1 MNEKVHKRGRVG
13 AVKGPKKANERKYR
27 VLFEGA
33 NDGIFLM
40 KGGRF
45 VDCNKK
51 FLAILGCTKRQVIG
65 QTPYH
70 FSPPYQPDG
79 RPSKEKAIE
88 KGRAAISGKPQR
100 FEWRHIRSDG
110 SPFDAEI
117 NLKRVKVSDNTYL
130 LQAILRDISE
140 QKETEKRLRLSEEKY
155 RSIFENAIEGMFQNT
170 PDGRFLTVNPAIA
183 KMHGYSSPEE
193 LMSSVAYSD
202 EVGHVL

>member
-1 MNEKVHKRGRVG
+1 MKEKVYKRGRIDIG
-13 AVKGPKKANERKYR
+13 KGLKRENEMRYR

-51 FLAILGCTKRQVIG
+51 FLSIFACTKRQVIG

-70 FSPPYQPDG
+70 FSPLYQPDG

-110 SPFDAEI
+110 TPFDAEI
-117 NLKRVKVSDNTYL
+117 NLKRVKVGDNIYL

-140 QKETEKRLRLSEEKY
+140 QKRQKR
-155 RSIFENAIEGMFQNT
+155 G
-170 PDGRFLTVNPAIA
+170 
-183 KMHGYSSPEE
+183 
-193 LMSSVAYSD
+193 
-202 EVGHVL
+202 